1 MNPTPGMAG
10 RAAVMVSASVL
21 AAMLATP
28 SAFADTTQAT
38 LGGQADVGGGQQWT
52 VSALRPSADL
62 IAYSPAGTLWEA
74 TATNRPAA
82 GGVPMVPGFAARAGA
97 ANYPVLWPVPT
108 ALGINPS
115 ALPAGGSVTGKLY
128 FDVVGPSP
136 VEVVFVTDGADAAR
150 WVTPPPPPG
159 GAGAPSYA
167 PRAVAPAPVAAPPAP
182 VAAAPATPPPSGSS
196 GTPLPAA
203 GSQGTP
209 LPAED
214 PVTPSTTPQT
224 APSAPSTATAPT
236 AAPPA
241 TAAAAPQAAD
251 TPAAGSQGT
260 PLPSDSAPPAT
271 AATPSTAAAAP
282 APTTT
287 AVPAG

>member
-1 MNPTPGMAG
+1 
-10 RAAVMVSASVL
+10 MVSASVL

-52 VSALRPSADL
+52 VAELRPSADV

-74 TATNRPAA
+74 TATSRPAA
-82 GGVPMVPGFAARAGA
+82 GGVPMVPGFTARAGA
-97 ANYPVLWPVPT
+97 ASYPVLWPVPT

-136 VEVVFVTDGADAAR
+136 VEVAFVVDGADAAR
-150 WVTPPPPPG
+150 WVTPPPTPGEAAAPP
-159 GAGAPSYA
+159 AYSA
-167 PRAVAPAPVAAPPAP
+167 PRATAPVPVRVPTAPVAPVAPAPAPPA
-182 VAAAPATPPPSGSS
+182 AGSS

-209 LPAED
+209 LPAEN
-214 PVTPSTTPQT
+214 PATPATTAPATATSTPS
-224 APSAPSTATAPT
+224 
-236 AAPPA
+236 
-241 TAAAAPQAAD
+241 AAAAPTTPAAPI
-251 TPAAGSQGT
+251 TAVPPTPAVVPAAGSQGT
-260 PLPSDSAPPAT
+260 PLPADSAPAAA
-271 AATPSTAAAAP
+271 AATPSAAAAAP

>member
-74 TATNRPAA
+74 TATARPAA

>member
-1 MNPTPGMAG
+1 MNPTPGVAG

-52 VSALRPSADL
+52 VSALRPSADV

-128 FDVVGPSP
+128 FDVVGPAP
-136 VEVVFVTDGADAAR
+136 VEVVFVADGADAAR

-159 GAGAPSYA
+159 GAGAPRPYSA
-167 PRAVAPAPVAAPPAP
+167 PRVAAPAPVAAPPAP

-209 LPAED
+209 LPAEN
-214 PVTPSTTPQT
+214 PATASTAPPT
-224 APSAPSTATAPT
+224 APSAPSAAADPTTAAAPATAAPT
-236 AAPPA
+236 TAAAPPA
-241 TAAAAPQAAD
+241 AA
-251 TPAAGSQGT
+251 SQGT
-260 PLPSDSAPPAT
+260 PLADDSAAPAT
-271 AATPSTAAAAP
+271 ATSTPAAAP
-282 APTTT
+282 VPTT

>member
-1 MNPTPGMAG
+1 
-10 RAAVMVSASVL
+10 MVSASVL

-52 VSALRPSADL
+52 VSALRPSADV

-74 TATNRPAA
+74 TATARPAA

-159 GAGAPSYA
+159 GAGAPSYSA
-167 PRAVAPAPVAAPPAP
+167 PRAVAPAPVAAQPAP
-182 VAAAPATPPPSGSS
+182 VAAAPAAPPQSGSS
-196 GTPLPAA
+196 GTPLPA
-203 GSQGTP
+203 SQGTP

-214 PVTPSTTPQT
+214 PAAPSTAPSTAPT
-224 APSAPSTATAPT
+224 SASPAGPTTAAAPTTAATAAPSAP
-236 AAPPA
+236 
-241 TAAAAPQAAD
+241 AAASS
-251 TPAAGSQGT
+251 AGSQGT

-287 AVPAG
+287 AVPPG

>member
-28 SAFADTTQAT
+28 LAFADTTQAT

-52 VSALRPSADL
+52 VSALRPSADV

-74 TATNRPAA
+74 TATARPAA

-115 ALPAGGSVTGKLY
+115 ALPAGGSATGKLY

-136 VEVVFVTDGADAAR
+136 VEVVFVADGADAAR

-159 GAGAPSYA
+159 GATAPQPYSA
-167 PRAVAPAPVAAPPAP
+167 PRAAAPVPAAVPPAP

-209 LPAED
+209 LPAEN
-214 PVTPSTTPQT
+214 PATASTAPPT
-224 APSAPSTATAPT
+224 APSAPSAAAAPTTAAAPATAAPT
-236 AAPPA
+236 TAAAPPA
-241 TAAAAPQAAD
+241 AA
-251 TPAAGSQGT
+251 SQGT
-260 PLPSDSAPPAT
+260 PLADDSAAPAT
-271 AATPSTAAAAP
+271 ASSTPAAAP
-282 APTTT
+282 VPTT